1 MGNETHTLVLMSSHI
16 SKSFL
21 DAILNQ
27 NDPNKEQIIV
37 YYIYSMYICF
47 FSRIGWCSKDVLFE
61 AESMF
66 QQHGCDLWPSAIL

>member
-1 MGNETHTLVLMSSHI
+1 MGNETHALVLMSSHI

-47 FSRIGWCSKDVLFE
+47 FSRIG
-61 AESMF
+61 
-66 QQHGCDLWPSAIL
+66 